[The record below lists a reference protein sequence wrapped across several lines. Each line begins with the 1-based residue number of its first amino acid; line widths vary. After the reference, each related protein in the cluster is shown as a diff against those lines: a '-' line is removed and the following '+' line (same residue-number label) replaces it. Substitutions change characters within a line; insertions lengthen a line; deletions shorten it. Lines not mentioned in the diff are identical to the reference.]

1 MRPRASLFLIFT
13 LVLLN
18 VSLSYSSSSSPNTY
32 YSNPNYSSSR
42 RSHNSRRSSKQF
54 RRGSRGRS
62 SQSHKHNNNNNGDN
76 SKSSFSSKNPFRSTY
91 RGSAKPDQNT
101 PNDPPT
107 LPTVPDPTD
116 PNSPKSNANDPS
128 TPPLNP
134 NPPPP
139 QNLYSRL
146 SSKLP
151 SPTLPL
157 PKINLNFSP
166 LTTLKISKRYTPVPK
181 TILTLGA
188 DFNTQLGV
196 WQFRSDW
203 EDKVIGGRL
212 SLKNKSLELTKTW
225 LLSLT
230 SASDLVTRLR
240 LRATFDFGTGAFNT
254 RLGFRTERLSSV
266 DLLSGLTLKRR
277 FPLSKDGHAKL
288 EVVGNFCFPEPEIE
302 WGGEKREFV
311 GMGDV
316 EVSVEEINL
325 LMDY

>member
-1 MRPRASLFLIFT
+1 M
-13 LVLLN
+13 
-18 VSLSYSSSSSPNTY
+18 
-32 YSNPNYSSSR
+32 
-42 RSHNSRRSSKQF
+42 
-54 RRGSRGRS
+54 
-62 SQSHKHNNNNNGDN
+62 
-76 SKSSFSSKNPFRSTY
+76 
-91 RGSAKPDQNT
+91 
-101 PNDPPT
+101 
-107 LPTVPDPTD
+107 
-116 PNSPKSNANDPS
+116 
-128 TPPLNP
+128 
-134 NPPPP
+134 
-139 QNLYSRL
+139 
-146 SSKLP
+146 
-151 SPTLPL
+151 
-157 PKINLNFSP
+157 
-166 LTTLKISKRYTPVPK
+166 PK

-240 LRATFDFGTGAFNT
+240 LRATFDFNSGTFNT

-266 DLLSGLTLKRR
+266 DLLSGLTLKKR

-302 WGGEKREFV
+302 WGGEKKEFV

-316 EVSVEEINL
+316 EVSVDQINL
-325 LMDY
+325 LMEY